1 MEDSL
6 QWTPPPKPAEAAEQ
20 RLVAAILHGQF
31 PIDSHLP
38 GERDLASMLGVTRP
52 TLREAL
58 QRMARDGWV
67 DIQHGK
73 PTRVRNYWR
82 EGSLGV
88 LATLVQHPE
97 YLPADFVHQLLQVRE
112 LLAPTYTRMAVD
124 CQPNAVVELLANRP
138 GQDALPEDF
147 AAFDWLL
154 HQQLTRLSGNPV
166 FTLILNGFQELYPL
180 MALRYFSSPE
190 TRQSSSAY
198 YLALLDSA
206 SVHEAER
213 AEEITRKVMQV
224 SLQMWKTLETES
236 TVASQNTP

>member
-1 MEDSL
+1 MDNTL
-6 QWTPPPKPAEAAEQ
+6 QWAPLAKPAEAAEQ

-73 PTRVRNYWR
+73 PTRVRNFWR

-88 LATLVQHPE
+88 LAALVQHPE
-97 YLPADFVHQLLQVRE
+97 YLPSDFVPQLLQVRE
-112 LLAPTYTRMAVD
+112 LLAPSYTRMAVERE
-124 CQPNAVVELLANRP
+124 PREVVELMENRP
-138 GQDALPEDF
+138 GHDAVPEDF

-180 MALRYFSSPE
+180 MAIRYFSSPE

-206 SVHEAER
+206 GAHDAAR
-213 AEEITRKVMQV
+213 AEEITRTVMQA
-224 SLQMWKTLETES
+224 SLQLWKTMVPETAA
-236 TVASQNTP
+236 AS